1 MDNNDLYIIY
11 LNSSNTGMDK
21 DGTPI
26 LATNDS
32 DFTTT
37 IRPLN
42 LNPDSNWV
50 VGVVDINFYGLLNNP
65 SAPTNSEYQPVN
77 LFSDIGIQ
85 VRNGEATTDKIY
97 TTKPPTIPT
106 ANLPQSPLYYGEKN
120 TSSIVG
126 WRPIQNKS
134 IQQISTRFIAFDG
147 TPVQW
152 NGTGIRGFN
161 SVTFAIMKVQ

>member
-11 LNSSNTGMDK
+11 LNSSNTGMDIN
-21 DGTPI
+21 GNPI
-26 LATNDS
+26 LAENDS

-42 LNPDSNWV
+42 LNPNSNWV
-50 VGVVDINFYGLLNNP
+50 VGVVDINHYGLLNNP
-65 SAPTNSEYQPVN
+65 SAPTASEHQPVEV
-77 LFSDIGIQ
+77 FSDIGIQ
-85 VRNGEATTDKIY
+85 VRNGESTTDKIY
-97 TTKPPTIPT
+97 TTKPPTIVVSGT
-106 ANLPQSPLYYGEKN
+106 QPLYYGEKN

-134 IQQISTRFIAFDG
+134 IQQIRTRFFTYDG

-152 NGTGIRGFN
+152 DGTGTRGFN
-161 SVTFAIMKVQ
+161 SITFAIMKVQ